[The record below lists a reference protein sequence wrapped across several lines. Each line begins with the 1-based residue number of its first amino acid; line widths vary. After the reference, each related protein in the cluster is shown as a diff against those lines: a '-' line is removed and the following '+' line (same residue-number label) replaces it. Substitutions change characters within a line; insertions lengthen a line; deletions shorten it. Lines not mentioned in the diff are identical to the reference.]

1 MTQTRKRPVR
11 TRRTRKDHLSGKA
24 AIALAFALILLIH
37 PALVGVILTAA
48 AVFLAV
54 AAVTALTYV
63 AGLVAGWWKP
73 PARIMRHP
81 RNGWSV
87 EFL

>member
-1 MTQTRKRPVR
+1 MTQTRKRPAAR
-11 TRRTRKDHLSGKA
+11 RRTRQNHLSGKA

-54 AAVTALTYV
+54 AAVTAGTYV
-63 AGLVAGWWKP
+63 TGLVAGWWKP